1 MKKEALYDSSKKREV
16 HYGTGRRKTSAAR
29 VFLKTLGTGKI
40 TVNNR
45 PLAPLS
51 SESAAAESAP
61 PSAETA
67 PAEKT
72 GKIQPPAAG
81 TRRGRAQ
88 QQATGQARKPGV
100 AAAPYFVKPD
110 QIQAVLSPLKLLNA
124 EKSFDIF
131 ATVRGGGPTGQ
142 AGALRHGIARSL
154 LKVDSSYRAL
164 LKEKGFLTRDSRM
177 VERKKYGL
185 RKARKS
191 PQFSKR

>member
-1 MKKEALYDSSKKREV
+1 MKKEAFYDSSKKRAV

-51 SESAAAESAP
+51 EEGGAAKSSPGEADPRARAAEKALP
-61 PSAETA
+61 KKQAG
-67 PAEKT
+67 
-72 GKIQPPAAG
+72 GKGKGKPAA
-81 TRRGRAQ
+81 
-88 QQATGQARKPGV
+88 
-100 AAAPYFVKPD
+100 YFVKPA
-110 QIQAVLSPLKLLNA
+110 QVQAVLSPLKLLNA

-131 ATVRGGGPTGQ
+131 ATVKGGGPTGQ

-154 LKVDSSYRAL
+154 LKVDPSYRAL